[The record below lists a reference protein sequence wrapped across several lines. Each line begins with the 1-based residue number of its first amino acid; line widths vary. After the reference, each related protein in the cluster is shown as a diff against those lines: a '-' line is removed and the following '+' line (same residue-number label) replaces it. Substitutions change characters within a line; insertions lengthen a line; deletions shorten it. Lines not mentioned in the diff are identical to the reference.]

1 MLNSLIRSTFLPFA
15 LPSIGE
21 EEIAEVVDTLR
32 SGWLTSGPKVK
43 RLEASFAEYVGAKH
57 AIAVNSC
64 TAALHLSL
72 AALDVGN
79 TDDVVVPT
87 LTFCSTANVAIHLG
101 ARPRLV
107 DVDEDFNIDLTA
119 VKLAIAQSRAE
130 GRRVKAIIPVHFA
143 GQPCDMA
150 ALQALADVEGI
161 AVVEDAAH
169 AAGAAYRGRKIGTF
183 GTATAFS
190 FYTIKN
196 MTTGEGGMVTTNDAR
211 LAARIRSLSLHGM
224 SSDAWRRYAGTG
236 SWYYEVEEPGFKQN
250 MSDIQAALGIHQLRR
265 LDEFIAARRALARLY
280 SEAFAA
286 CPALEVPIEYADH
299 DHAWHL
305 YVLRL
310 RLDRMALDRQQFIE
324 ALRALNVGTSVHFIP
339 VHQHPYYRRT
349 FGYAPGE
356 FPVADALYP
365 RILSLP
371 LYPALDMAAARYIA
385 DCVLEIAERGR
396 QPSSASLPAQVS
408 GTGV

>member
-1 MLNSLIRSTFLPFA
+1 MREGFLPFA
-15 LPSIGE
+15 RPSIGE
-21 EEIAEVVDTLR
+21 AEIAEVVDTLR
-32 SGWLTSGPKVK
+32 SGWLTTGPKVK
-43 RLEASFAEYVGAKH
+43 RFEQDFAAYVGAEH

-64 TAALHLSL
+64 TAALHLTL
-72 AALDVGN
+72 AALGVGAD
-79 TDDVVVPT
+79 DDVIVPT
-87 LTFCSTANVAIHLG
+87 LTFCSTANVVVHLG
-101 ARPRLV
+101 ARPVLV
-107 DVDEDFNIDLTA
+107 DVGADFCIDPNAVEAA
-119 VKLAIAQSRAE
+119 VKRARAE
-130 GRRVKAIIPVHFA
+130 GRHVKGIVPVHFA
-143 GQPCDMA
+143 GLACDQQ
-150 ALQALADVEGI
+150 ALQAIADREGLFI
-161 AVVEDAAH
+161 VEDAAH
-169 AAGAAYRGRKIGTF
+169 AAGAAYRGRRIGTF
-183 GTATAFS
+183 GTASAFS

-265 LDEFIAARRALARLY
+265 LDEFIAARRELARLY

-286 CPALEVPIEYADH
+286 CPALEVPIEYADR

-324 ALRALNVGTSVHFIP
+324 ALRVLNVGTSVHFIP

-349 FGYAPGE
+349 FGYAPGD

-371 LYPALDMAAARYIA
+371 LYPALDMAAARYVA
-385 DCVLEIAERGR
+385 DCVLEIAERRR

-408 GTGV
+408 RTGV

>member
-1 MLNSLIRSTFLPFA
+1 
-15 LPSIGE
+15 
-21 EEIAEVVDTLR
+21 
-32 SGWLTSGPKVK
+32 
-43 RLEASFAEYVGAKH
+43 
-57 AIAVNSC
+57 
-64 TAALHLSL
+64 
-72 AALDVGN
+72 
-79 TDDVVVPT
+79 
-87 LTFCSTANVAIHLG
+87 
-101 ARPRLV
+101 
-107 DVDEDFNIDLTA
+107 
-119 VKLAIAQSRAE
+119 
-130 GRRVKAIIPVHFA
+130 
-143 GQPCDMA
+143 
-150 ALQALADVEGI
+150 
-161 AVVEDAAH
+161 
-169 AAGAAYRGRKIGTF
+169 
-183 GTATAFS
+183 
-190 FYTIKN
+190 
-196 MTTGEGGMVTTNDAR
+196 
-211 LAARIRSLSLHGM
+211 M

-265 LDEFIAARRALARLY
+265 LDEFIAARRELARLY